1 MITTPNIRIDDFN
14 LIIRDRYYVKV
25 DLIVNEDSK
34 CIEFSI
40 LYIDSQGLNTKLTKE
55 VKVIPEEPALLMIWI
70 NLLKAIFKKD
80 SDVSEEVRNSIEDGS
95 APVDEIDY
103 PNEYTMWHN
112 SWYKHN
118 YTFLQPFYS
127 HQGALLRLS
136 YLISELVDE
145 NIITENMI
153 ECLPEVKKY
162 PVKL

>member
-1 MITTPNIRIDDFN
+1 MIYTPSIRIDDFN
-14 LIIRDRYYVKV
+14 LIIRDRYYIKIDLVVTEEVKH
-25 DLIVNEDSK
+25 
-34 CIEFSI
+34 IEFSI
-40 LYIDSQGLNTKLTKE
+40 LYIDSKGLNTKVTEE
-55 VKVIPEEPALLMIWI
+55 VKIVPEEAALLLIWI

-80 SDVSEEVRNSIEDGS
+80 NDISEEVRKSIEDGS

-136 YLISELVDE
+136 YLISELVEEDIVSE
-145 NIITENMI
+145 SMI
-153 ECLPEVKKY
+153 ECQPEVKKY